1 MHKVENFPDLK
12 KDLTTGGVVNT
23 NLDSYE
29 SYKLYRAKLLMEQS
43 EKATMTEEINNMKND
58 INDIK
63 SMLKT
68 LLGKP

>member
-12 KDLTTGGVVNT
+12 KDLSTGGVVNT

-29 SYKLYRAKLLMEQS
+29 SYKLYRAKLLKEQT
-43 EKATMTEEINNMKND
+43 EKDTMSEEINNMKND

-63 SMLKT
+63 TMLKN
-68 LLGKP
+68 LLDKT

>member
-29 SYKLYRAKLLMEQS
+29 SYKLYRAKLLKEQA
-43 EKATMTEEINNMKND
+43 EKDTMSEEINNMKND

-63 SMLKT
+63 TMLKN
-68 LLGKP
+68 LLDKT